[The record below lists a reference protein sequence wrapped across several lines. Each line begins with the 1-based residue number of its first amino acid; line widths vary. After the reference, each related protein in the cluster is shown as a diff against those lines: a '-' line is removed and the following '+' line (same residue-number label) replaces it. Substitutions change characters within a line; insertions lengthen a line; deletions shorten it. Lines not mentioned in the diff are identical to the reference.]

1 LAKKKKRR
9 RKKVNEG
16 HEYEVIIVL
25 EINGLNVFYGDYQ
38 ALFDI
43 KATVASGEIVSL
55 LGANG
60 AGKSTTIN
68 TICGFIRPR
77 AGTIKFEGREIH
89 QSSPNRIVEKGLIQI
104 PEERMLFPEMTVLEN
119 LQMGAY
125 LSRARKKLADSL
137 DWVYG
142 LFPVLKTRKSQLAGT
157 LSGGEQQMVAIGRGL
172 MSLPRLLI
180 LDEPSLGLAPMLVAE
195 VFQVIKKIN
204 QEGVAILLV
213 EQNAHQ
219 SLKISHRTY
228 LLENGSIAMEG
239 KASEL
244 LETDYIRESYLG
256 I

>member
-1 LAKKKKRR
+1 M
-9 RKKVNEG
+9 
-16 HEYEVIIVL
+16 L

-38 ALFDI
+38 AVFDI

-60 AGKSTTIN
+60 AGKTTTIN
-68 TICGFIRPR
+68 AICGFIRPR
-77 AGTIKFEGREIH
+77 AGTIHFDDREIH
-89 QSSPNRIVEKGLIQI
+89 QMSPNKIVEKGLIQI
-104 PEERMLFPEMTVLEN
+104 PEERMLFSEMTVLEN

-125 LSRARKKLADSL
+125 LGRARETLADSL

-142 LFPVLKTRKSQLAGT
+142 LFPVLKSRQSQLAGT
-157 LSGGEQQMVAIGRGL
+157 RSGGEQQMVAIGRGL

-195 VFQVIKKIN
+195 VFQVIQKIN

-219 SLKISHRTY
+219 SLKISKRAY

-239 KASEL
+239 RASEL
-244 LETDYIRESYLG
+244 LATDYIRESYLG

>member
-16 HEYEVIIVL
+16 HEYEVIVVL

-38 ALFDI
+38 AVFDI
-43 KATVASGEIVSL
+43 KATVESGEIVSL

-60 AGKSTTIN
+60 AGKTTTIN
-68 TICGFIRPR
+68 AICGFIRPR
-77 AGTIKFEGREIH
+77 AGTIRFEGSEIH
-89 QSSPNRIVEKGLIQI
+89 QMSPNKIVEKGLIQI
-104 PEERMLFPEMTVLEN
+104 PEERMLFSEMTVLEN

-125 LSRARKKLADSL
+125 LGRAREKLADSL

-142 LFPVLKTRKSQLAGT
+142 LFPVLKSRKSQLAGT

-195 VFQVIKKIN
+195 VFQVIQKIN

-219 SLKISHRTY
+219 SLKISHRAY

-239 KASEL
+239 RASEL
-244 LETDYIRESYLG
+244 LAADYIRESYLG

>member
-1 LAKKKKRR
+1 
-9 RKKVNEG
+9 
-16 HEYEVIIVL
+16 VL

-43 KATVASGEIVSL
+43 QATVGSSEIVSL

-60 AGKSTTIN
+60 AGKTTAIN
-68 TICGFIRPR
+68 TVCGFIRPR
-77 AGTIKFEGREIH
+77 SGTIHFEGREIH
-89 QSSPNRIVEKGLIQI
+89 QLSANRIVEKGLIQI
-104 PEERMLFPEMTVLEN
+104 PEERMLFSDMTVLEN

-125 LSRARKKLADSL
+125 LGRARKTLADSL

-142 LFPVLKTRKSQLAGT
+142 LFPILKTRKSQSAGT
-157 LSGGEQQMVAIGRGL
+157 LSGGEQQMLAIGRGL

-195 VFQVIKKIN
+195 VFQVIQKIN

-219 SLKISHRTY
+219 SLKISNRAY
-228 LLENGSIAMEG
+228 LLENGSIAIEG
-239 KASEL
+239 RASEL

>member
-1 LAKKKKRR
+1 M
-9 RKKVNEG
+9 
-16 HEYEVIIVL
+16 L
-25 EINGLNVFYGDYQ
+25 EINALNVFYGDYQ

-43 KATVASGEIVSL
+43 KVTVASGEIVSL

-60 AGKSTTIN
+60 AGKTTTIN
-68 TICGFIRPR
+68 TVCGFIRPR
-77 AGTIKFEGREIH
+77 AGTIQFEGDEIH
-89 QSSPNRIVEKGLIQI
+89 QLSANKIVEKGLIQI

-125 LSRARKKLADSL
+125 LSRAREKLAESL

-142 LFPVLKTRKSQLAGT
+142 LFPVLKTRQSQLAGT

-172 MSLPRLLI
+172 MSMPRLLI

-195 VFQVIKKIN
+195 VFQVIHKIN

-219 SLKISHRTY
+219 SLKISNRAY

>member
-1 LAKKKKRR
+1 M
-9 RKKVNEG
+9 
-16 HEYEVIIVL
+16 L

-38 ALFDI
+38 ALFEVT
-43 KATVASGEIVSL
+43 ASVASGEIVSL

-60 AGKSTTIN
+60 AGKTTTIN

-77 AGTIKFEGREIH
+77 AGTIQFDGREI
-89 QSSPNRIVEKGLIQI
+89 QKLPANRIVEKGLIQI
-104 PEERMLFPEMTVLEN
+104 PEERMLFPDMTVLEN

-125 LSRARKKLADSL
+125 LERARKTLADSL

-142 LFPVLKTRKSQLAGT
+142 LFPVLKNRQTQLAGT
-157 LSGGEQQMVAIGRGL
+157 LSGGEQQMLAIGRGL
-172 MSLPRLLI
+172 MSMPRLLI
-180 LDEPSLGLAPMLVAE
+180 LDEPSLGLAPMLVVE
-195 VFQVIKKIN
+195 VFQVIRKIN

-219 SLKISHRTY
+219 SLKISSRAY

-244 LETDYIRESYLG
+244 LEADYIRESYLG
-256 I
+256 V

>member
-1 LAKKKKRR
+1 M
-9 RKKVNEG
+9 
-16 HEYEVIIVL
+16 L
-25 EINGLNVFYGDYQ
+25 EISGLNVFYGDYQ

-43 KATVASGEIVSL
+43 QATVEAGEIVSL

-60 AGKSTTIN
+60 AGKTTTIN
-68 TICGFIRPR
+68 TVCGFIRPR
-77 AGTIKFEGREIH
+77 GGTIRFEDVEIH
-89 QSSPNRIVEKGLIQI
+89 QWPANKIVEKGLIQI

-125 LSRARKKLADSL
+125 LSRAREKLADSL

-142 LFPVLKTRKSQLAGT
+142 LFPVLKTRQSQLAGT

-195 VFQVIKKIN
+195 VFQVIQKIN
-204 QEGVAILLV
+204 TEGVAILLV

-219 SLKISHRTY
+219 SLKISSRAY

-239 KASEL
+239 EASEL
-244 LETDYIRESYLG
+244 LEADYIRESYLG

>member
-1 LAKKKKRR
+1 M
-9 RKKVNEG
+9 
-16 HEYEVIIVL
+16 L

-38 ALFDI
+38 ALFEVT
-43 KATVASGEIVSL
+43 ASVASGEIVSL

-60 AGKSTTIN
+60 AGKTTTIN

-77 AGTIKFEGREIH
+77 AGTIQFDGREI
-89 QSSPNRIVEKGLIQI
+89 QKLPANRIVEKGLIQI
-104 PEERMLFPEMTVLEN
+104 PEERMLFPDMTVLEN

-125 LSRARKKLADSL
+125 LERARKTLADSL

-142 LFPVLKTRKSQLAGT
+142 LFPVLKNRQTQLAGT
-157 LSGGEQQMVAIGRGL
+157 LSGGEQQMLAIGRGL
-172 MSLPRLLI
+172 MSMPRLLI
-180 LDEPSLGLAPMLVAE
+180 LDEPSLGLAPMLVVE
-195 VFQVIKKIN
+195 VFQVIRKIN

-219 SLKISHRTY
+219 SLKISSRAY

-244 LETDYIRESYLG
+244 LEADYIHESYLG
-256 I
+256 V

>member
-1 LAKKKKRR
+1 
-9 RKKVNEG
+9 
-16 HEYEVIIVL
+16 VL
-25 EINGLNVFYGDYQ
+25 EIDGLNVFYGDYQ
-38 ALFDI
+38 AVFDI
-43 KATVASGEIVSL
+43 KAMVASGEIVSL

-60 AGKSTTIN
+60 AGKTTTIN
-68 TICGFIRPR
+68 TVCGFIRPKS
-77 AGTIKFEGREIH
+77 GTIRFEGREIH
-89 QSSPNRIVEKGLIQI
+89 QLSPNKIVEEGLIQI

-125 LSRARKKLADSL
+125 LSRAREKLAESL

-142 LFPVLKTRKSQLAGT
+142 LFPVLKTRQSQIAGT

-195 VFQVIKKIN
+195 VFQVIRKIN

-219 SLKISHRTY
+219 SLKISNRAY

-239 KASEL
+239 KASEFL
-244 LETDYIRESYLG
+244 ATDYIRESYLG

>member
-1 LAKKKKRR
+1 M
-9 RKKVNEG
+9 
-16 HEYEVIIVL
+16 L

-43 KATVASGEIVSL
+43 KATVATAEIVSL

-60 AGKSTTIN
+60 AGKTTTIN
-68 TICGFIRPR
+68 TVCGFIRPR
-77 AGTIKFEGREIH
+77 AGTIEFEGDKIH
-89 QSSPNRIVEKGLIQI
+89 QLSPNKIVEKGLIQI

-125 LSRARKKLADSL
+125 LSRARERLADSL

-142 LFPVLKTRKSQLAGT
+142 LFPVLKTRQSQLAGT

-195 VFQVIKKIN
+195 VFQVIRKIN
-204 QEGVAILLV
+204 QEGVAIMLV

-219 SLKISHRTY
+219 SLKISDRAY

>member
-1 LAKKKKRR
+1 M
-9 RKKVNEG
+9 
-16 HEYEVIIVL
+16 L

-38 ALFDI
+38 ALFEVT
-43 KATVASGEIVSL
+43 ASVASGEIVSL

-60 AGKSTTIN
+60 AGKTTTIN

-77 AGTIKFEGREIH
+77 AGTIQFDGREI
-89 QSSPNRIVEKGLIQI
+89 QKLPANRIVEKGLIQI
-104 PEERMLFPEMTVLEN
+104 PEERMLFPDLTVLEN

-125 LSRARKKLADSL
+125 LERARKTLADSL

-142 LFPVLKTRKSQLAGT
+142 LFPVLKNRQTQLAGT
-157 LSGGEQQMVAIGRGL
+157 LSGGEQQMLAIGRGL
-172 MSLPRLLI
+172 MSMPRLLI
-180 LDEPSLGLAPMLVAE
+180 LDEPSLGLAPMLVVE
-195 VFQVIKKIN
+195 VFQVIRKIN

-219 SLKISHRTY
+219 SLKISSRAY

-244 LETDYIRESYLG
+244 LEADYIRESYLG
-256 I
+256 V

>member
-1 LAKKKKRR
+1 
-9 RKKVNEG
+9 
-16 HEYEVIIVL
+16 VL
-25 EINGLNVFYGDYQ
+25 EINGLDVFYGDYQ
-38 ALFDI
+38 ALFEI
-43 KATVASGEIVSL
+43 RATVESGEIVSL

-60 AGKSTTIN
+60 AGKTTTIN
-68 TICGFIRPR
+68 TVCGFIRPR
-77 AGTIKFEGREIH
+77 AGTIRFEGSEIH
-89 QSSPNRIVEKGLIQI
+89 QMSANKIVEEGLIQI
-104 PEERMLFPEMTVLEN
+104 PEERMLFSDMTVLEN

-125 LSRARKKLADSL
+125 LSRAREKLADSL

-142 LFPVLKTRKSQLAGT
+142 LFPVLKTRYSQLAGT
-157 LSGGEQQMVAIGRGL
+157 LSGGEQQMLAIGRGL
-172 MSLPRLLI
+172 MSIPRLLI

-195 VFQVIKKIN
+195 VFQVIQKIN

-219 SLKISHRTY
+219 SLKISNRAY